1 MASIL
6 IPFPGTSTYCAFVAV
21 ALAGLYL
28 LLRKRGVA
36 WRACVLV
43 ITCLCLFAVARGP
56 HFLGRVRHAGV
67 IHFALRSGGSVG
79 VPAHTAAPA
88 AKTAAVSTKPAEATR
103 AVYGHS
109 IVKGGIHSLGEL
121 LDVISR
127 DPLAAQHYKG
137 FDVAKAHF
145 MRLDHNIMAYVS
157 YRVNGAGIY
166 WTKEPKLIM
175 AGEEVI
181 TDGTNYIRVLCG
193 NEISYAQ
200 QAPMELDEPT
210 DTETIVENVPP
221 PAPPP
226 TEYAENFPSSY
237 VELNGSPPET
247 PLPPSPGTEY
257 TPPPVFFPPAPPAV
271 IPPPPPHNI
280 DEFGRHGAFYALLAS
295 VALLLLV
302 ERFRR

>member
-1 MASIL
+1 MATYL
-6 IPFPGTSTYCAFVAV
+6 IRFPATATFTIAV
-21 ALAGLYL
+21 IAAVMLAGIALM
-28 LLRKRGVA
+28 LRKRSVA
-36 WRACVLV
+36 S
-43 ITCLCLFAVARGP
+43 
-56 HFLGRVRHAGV
+56 RVRILLV
-67 IHFALRSGGSVG
+67 SSFCLLALMWCFGSLHNPRIAAAMHRTF
-79 VPAHTAAPA
+79 PAHAAAPTAPA
-88 AKTAAVSTKPAEATR
+88 AKVVAVSTRRLESPR

-109 IVKGGIHSLGEL
+109 VVKGGIHSLGEL
-121 LDVISR
+121 LDVIAT
-127 DPLAAQHYKG
+127 DPLAAQHYNG
-137 FDVAKAHF
+137 FDITHARF
-145 MRLDHNIMAYVS
+145 IRLDHNIMAYVS
-157 YRVNGAGIY
+157 YRIDGAGIY
-166 WTKEPKLIM
+166 WTSHPEMIM

-181 TDGTNYIRVLCG
+181 TDGTNYIRVRCG